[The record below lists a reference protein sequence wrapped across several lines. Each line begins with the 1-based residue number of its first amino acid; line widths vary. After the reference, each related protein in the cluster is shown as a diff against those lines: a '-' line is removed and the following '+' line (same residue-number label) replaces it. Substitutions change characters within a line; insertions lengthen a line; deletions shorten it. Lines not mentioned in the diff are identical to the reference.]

1 MKRFVKFNCF
11 VCLLL
16 LCSIIFVGCGGDKT
30 ETAKTDGTNF
40 TYWTVMD
47 NASAVTLASY
57 NEMLFY
63 QEMEKQTGVH
73 IDFIHPMT
81 GSTGNESFLTMLS
94 GSEIPDMIEY
104 DWAKYTGGPQQ
115 ALDDELLL
123 CLNDY
128 LEEYAPNY
136 YDNLEGKKGKANN
149 YLYKL
154 QTSTD
159 DGRYYGFNVLNIG
172 TLRGF
177 SGLYVRGDKLK
188 EWNMEIPETIDEWT
202 AVFAKAKSEGFAKP
216 FTTIQSSITF
226 DYVASHSFN
235 TAYDVGKDLYLEG
248 DKVVFAPFQKGYKDY
263 VAQLAEWTK
272 AGYIDT
278 GFITNDNAKVEGYI
292 TNGISVAAW
301 GNIGS
306 GLGKLIP
313 AGQTNIPGFQLV
325 ACPYPVLDKGDKS
338 EFQAMSGEA
347 KTLAIGIS
355 TACGNYEKAI
365 SWCDFIYSEE
375 GMELQLFGVE
385 GDTYTVE
392 EKDGEKHY
400 VYTDKILKHEGL
412 NSVSEALYKH
422 MLPANHPGYNQHA
435 DYLDGYYTYEEQ
447 KDAVVIWNE
456 NSEAAKLHTLP
467 TLNLTEEESDE
478 IKDILEI
485 AKSELE
491 IGIFDIILGHKSIDT
506 YDDVIKKAK
515 KNGMDRYI
523 EINQIAYERY
533 IAKLN
538 K

>member
-1 MKRFVKFNCF
+1 MKKIMKLILVIT
-11 VCLLL
+11 LLSSVV
-16 LCSIIFVGCGGDKT
+16 LCTGCGGNKT
-30 ETAKTDGTNF
+30 ENTQTDGKSF

-47 NASAVTLASY
+47 NASAVTIASY
-57 NEMLFY
+57 NDMLFY
-63 QEMEKQTGVH
+63 QEMEKLTGVH

-81 GSTGNESFLTMLS
+81 GSTGNEAFLTMLS

-104 DWAKYTGGPQQ
+104 DWARYTGGPQQ
-115 ALDDELLL
+115 ALDDEVLL

-128 LEEYAPNY
+128 LEENAPNY
-136 YDNLEGKKGKANN
+136 YDNLEGEKGKANN

-188 EWNMEIPETIDEWT
+188 AWNMEIPETIDDWT
-202 AVFAKAKSEGFAKP
+202 EIFAKAKSEGFSKP
-216 FTTIQSSITF
+216 FTTVKSSLAF
-226 DYVASHSFN
+226 DNVASQSFN
-235 TAYDVGKDLYLEG
+235 TAYDVGKNLYLEG
-248 DKVVFAPFQKGYKDY
+248 NKVVFAPFQNGYKDY
-263 VAQLAEWTK
+263 VAQLAKCTK

-278 GFITNDNAKVEGYI
+278 SFVTNDNAKVEGYI

-313 AGQTNIPGFQLV
+313 AGQANIAGFQLV
-325 ACPYPVLDKGDKS
+325 ACPYPVLEKGDKS

-347 KTLAIGIS
+347 KSLAIGIS
-355 TACGNYEKAI
+355 TTCGNYEAAI
-365 SWCDFIYSEE
+365 RWCDFIYSEE

-412 NSVSEALYKH
+412 NSVSEALYKY
-422 MLPANHPGYNQHA
+422 MLPANHPGYNQHP
-435 DYLDGYYTYEEQ
+435 DYLDGYYTYQEQ
-447 KDAVVIWNE
+447 KDAVVLWNA
-456 NSEAAKLHTLP
+456 NSQAAKLHTLP
-467 TLNLTEEESDE
+467 TLNFTEDESDE
-478 IKDILEI
+478 LKDILEV
-485 AKSELE
+485 AKPELE
-491 IGIFDIILGHKSIDT
+491 IAIFDIILGQKSIDT
-506 YDDVIKKAK
+506 YDAAIEKAK

-523 EINQIAYERY
+523 EINQDAYDRY
-533 IAKLN
+533 ISKLN
-538 K
+538 